1 MSEQIETILNRHC
14 EMLKNIDRTQ
24 NISKIIRSIDS
35 LTQSTYEE
43 IYALRD
49 GRKNGT
55 YEAMAKKHGH
65 CC

>member
-1 MSEQIETILNRHC
+1 MSEQIETILENHC
-14 EMLKNIDRTQ
+14 AMLKSIDKTQ
-24 NISKIIRSIDS
+24 NISKIVKAIDA
-35 LTQSTYEE
+35 LTQSTYAE

>member
-1 MSEQIETILNRHC
+1 MSEQIETILENHC
-14 EMLKNIDRTQ
+14 AMLK
-24 NISKIIRSIDS
+24 SIDKKQDIAKIVRAIDAI
-35 LTQSTYEE
+35 TQSTYAE

>member
-1 MSEQIETILNRHC
+1 MSDQIEAILNNHC
-14 EMLKNIDRTQ
+14 ELLKSIDRTQ
-24 NISKIIRSIDS
+24 EIAKIIRNIDS
-35 LTQSTYEE
+35 VMQKTYAE

>member
-1 MSEQIETILNRHC
+1 MSEQIEDILNKHC
-14 EMLKNIDRTQ
+14 ELLKSVDRTQ
-24 NISKIIRSIDS
+24 NIAKIIRNIDS
-35 LTQSTYEE
+35 ITQATYAE

-55 YEAMAKKHGH
+55 YEAMTKKHGH

>member
-1 MSEQIETILNRHC
+1 MTEQIEAILNKHC
-14 EMLKNIDRTQ
+14 DLLKSIDRTQ
-24 NISKIIRSIDS
+24 TIAKIVKNIDS
-35 LTQSTYEE
+35 LTQETYAE